1 MEYEIKILQ
10 FRGEEVAVCVKCF
23 LCKSKD
29 SRKDCVVVHMSA
41 ILVHSDRDLGAEIRD
56 SLMSELSWFIK

>member
-10 FRGEEVAVCVKCF
+10 FRGGEVAVCVKCF

-29 SRKDCVVVHMSA
+29 SREGCVAVYTSA
-41 ILVHSDRDLGAEIRD
+41 ILVHSDRDLGAETGD

>member
-10 FRGEEVAVCVKCF
+10 FRDGEVAVCVKCL

-29 SRKDCVVVHMSA
+29 SRKGCVVYMSA
-41 ILVHSDRDLGAEIRD
+41 ILVPSDRDLGAETGD
-56 SLMSELSWFIK
+56 SLISELAWFIK